1 PKRCGPEEP
10 RRAQGEP
17 EFAGKIM
24 KVSVFGLGYVG
35 CVSAACFADAG
46 NEVAG
51 VDVNQVKV
59 DIIDSGRSPI
69 VEPGIEELI
78 GKAVAAGRLR
88 ATTDAAGSV
97 AGSDVSLV
105 CIGTPSKQNG
115 SLDLT
120 QIKRACQQI
129 GEALASVSKF
139 HIVVMRS
146 TMLP

>member
-1 PKRCGPEEP
+1 MQRLVKRGGTIGRSSQEVSRGSWKAPLTMAPAPKRCGPEEP

-59 DIIDSGRSPI
+59 DIINSGRSPI

-78 GKAVAAGRLR
+78 GKAVAAG
-88 ATTDAAGSV
+88 
-97 AGSDVSLV
+97 
-105 CIGTPSKQNG
+105 
-115 SLDLT
+115 
-120 QIKRACQQI
+120 
-129 GEALASVSKF
+129 
-139 HIVVMRS
+139 
-146 TMLP
+146 